1 MPGCNAVR
9 GGNVL
14 CMVEMHLNAVR
25 VELPSN
31 TPILLLQEV
40 EGSHRTLPIYIGP
53 AEAQAIAF
61 AQQGVE
67 TPRPM
72 THDLMKDI
80 LDELGAHIDRVVI
93 TDLRDRTFFADIHL
107 LVAGQRHVISARP
120 SDAVALALRA
130 DTTIYAEE
138 ALLDAEGVLLPSDDD
153 ADAPE
158 ADELV
163 SEFRQFIEGI
173 RPEDFES

>member
-1 MPGCNAVR
+1 
-9 GGNVL
+9 
-14 CMVEMHLNAVR
+14 MVEMHLSAVR

-40 EGSHRTLPIYIGP
+40 GGNHRTLPIYIGP

-72 THDLMKDI
+72 THDLMRD
-80 LDELGAHIDRVVI
+80 LLEELGASVECIVI
-93 TDLRDRTFFADIHL
+93 TELRDRTFYAEIRL
-107 LVAGQRHVISARP
+107 LVAGQRHIVSSRP
-120 SDAVALALRA
+120 SDAVALAVRV
-130 DTTIYAEE
+130 DSVIYAEDE
-138 ALLDAEGVLLPSDDD
+138 LLDAEGVILPTEDED
-153 ADAPE
+153 E
-158 ADELV
+158 AEPAEAEELV
-163 SEFRQFIEGI
+163 SEFREFIEGI

>member
-1 MPGCNAVR
+1 
-9 GGNVL
+9 
-14 CMVEMHLNAVR
+14 MVEMHLSAVR

-40 EGSHRTLPIYIGP
+40 QGSRRTLPIYIGP

-72 THDLMKDI
+72 THDLIKD
-80 LDELGAHIDRVVI
+80 LLEELGAHVERIVI
-93 TDLRDRTFFADIHL
+93 TELRDRTFFAEIHL
-107 LVAGQRHVISARP
+107 LTAGQRHVVSARP
-120 SDAVALALRA
+120 SDAVALAVRT

-138 ALLDAEGVLLPSDDD
+138 ALLDAEGVLLPAEDE
-153 ADAPE
+153 ADPPE

>member
-1 MPGCNAVR
+1 
-9 GGNVL
+9 
-14 CMVEMHLNAVR
+14 MVEMHLSAVR

-40 EGSHRTLPIYIGP
+40 GGNHRTLPIYIGP

-72 THDLMKDI
+72 THDLMRDI
-80 LDELGAHIDRVVI
+80 LEELGATVECIVI
-93 TDLRDRTFFADIHL
+93 TELRDRTFYAEIRL
-107 LVAGQRHVISARP
+107 LVGGQRHIVSSRP
-120 SDAVALALRA
+120 SDAVALAVRVDSA
-130 DTTIYAEE
+130 IYAEDE
-138 ALLDAEGVLLPSDDD
+138 LLDAEGVILPT
-153 ADAPE
+153 E
-158 ADELV
+158 DEERP
-163 SEFRQFIEGI
+163 SRRRRTSWSRSSGSSSRGS